1 MPGGRENRGVVL
13 KMMLSRDKG
22 RARGCFGRPVHAHL
36 GQLGQESW
44 EGHIPARKCL
54 RVGKKILESAPE
66 KCLTCLLTNACA
78 KPNRTAV
85 RKSYHICSFTF
96 RRVLSSPALC

>member
-22 RARGCFGRPVHAHL
+22 RARGCLGRPVHAHM
-36 GQLGQESW
+36 GQESW
-44 EGHIPARKCL
+44 EGHIPAHKCL
-54 RVGKKILESAPE
+54 RVRKKILESAPE
-66 KCLTCLLTNACA
+66 KCLPCRLTNACA

-85 RKSYHICSFTF
+85 RKCYHICSFTF
-96 RRVLSSPALC
+96 RRALSSPAQC